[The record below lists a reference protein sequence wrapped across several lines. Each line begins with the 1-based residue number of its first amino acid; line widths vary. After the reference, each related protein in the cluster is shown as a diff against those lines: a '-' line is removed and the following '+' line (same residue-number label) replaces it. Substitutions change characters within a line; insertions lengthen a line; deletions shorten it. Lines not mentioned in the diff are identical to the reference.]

1 MKEERLEL
9 VTKRSEVGW
18 STLMLME
25 KMLLVK

>member
-9 VTKRSEVGW
+9 VTKRSAVGW

-25 KMLLVK
+25 KTLLVK